1 MSRSAALAYKPFG
14 LAVSITGGLIAS
26 LLFKQVWKQVSD
38 SDETPDA
45 TDADHGW
52 REVLI
57 AAAIQGAIFAVVK
70 AVADRGGASAF
81 QRLTGSWPG
90 KK

>member
-1 MSRSAALAYKPFG
+1 MSKPAALAYKPFG
-14 LAVSITGGLIAS
+14 LAVSVTGGLVAS
-26 LLFKQVWKQVSD
+26 QLFKQVWKRVAD
-38 SDETPDA
+38 SDEAPDA

-52 REVLI
+52 REILI

-70 AVADRGGASAF
+70 AAADRGGASAF

-90 KK
+90 KP